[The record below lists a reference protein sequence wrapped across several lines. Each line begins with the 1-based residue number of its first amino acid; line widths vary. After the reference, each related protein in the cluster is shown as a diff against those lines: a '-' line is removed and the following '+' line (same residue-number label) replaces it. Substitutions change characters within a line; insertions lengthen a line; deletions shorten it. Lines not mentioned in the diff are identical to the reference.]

1 MATIK
6 FSLTTAT
13 ARSSAL
19 LSAVGSGATLTLYS
33 GPIPASPDI
42 SPTGSLLVSV
52 TLPSPFGV
60 VSDGQLIANPIQQA
74 IALQTGQAGYGRIIN
89 SAGDAVCDLDV
100 GIAGSGAAI
109 IINQI
114 ILSAA
119 PVIVA
124 SLTISEA

>member
-1 MATIK
+1 
-6 FSLTTAT
+6 
-13 ARSSAL
+13 
-19 LSAVGSGATLTLYS
+19 
-33 GPIPASPDI
+33 
-42 SPTGSLLVSV
+42 
-52 TLPSPFGV
+52 